1 MNKINLFMRFIKA
14 SVLRFTI
21 VIFLLC
27 GFVSLHSQDIKEKR
41 LWLVELNGAL
51 TSQGSWEVEPSVTF
65 LPIDYVGLTAGLV
78 FTSPYPSKSLGGV
91 AVNKQFRWSETNDNS
106 VSYFFAFRPALRLN
120 SPKLWIG
127 KDKDYALY
135 LSVSPGLTIPLPSDR
150 RFTIDYFPN
159 QQGEWS
165 AIKREEVTN
174 SGARNVYY
182 NVRTTISL
190 EIDER
195 LVLSAGYTFSDFD
208 IYGGSRNITV
218 EGSKL
223 SLPKVSMMHSVFV
236 GIGVRF

>member
-27 GFVSLHSQDIKEKR
+27 GFVSLLSQDIKEKR

>member
-1 MNKINLFMRFIKA
+1 MNRFKTLI
-14 SVLRFTI
+14 VRFSI
-21 VIFLLC
+21 AIFILC
-27 GFVSLHSQDIKEKR
+27 GFVSLYSQDIKEKR

-51 TSQGSWEVEPSVTF
+51 TSQSSWEVEPSVTF

-78 FTSPYPSKSLGGV
+78 FTSPYPSRSLGGV

-127 KDKDYALY
+127 RDKDYALY

-150 RFTIDYFPN
+150 RFTIDYYPN
-159 QQGEWS
+159 RHGEWS
-165 AIKREEVTN
+165 AAKREEVIN
-174 SGARNVYY
+174 SDARKFYY
-182 NVRTTISL
+182 NVRTAVSL

-195 LVLSAGYTFSDFD
+195 IVFSAGYTFSDFD
-208 IYGGSRNITV
+208 IYGGSRNIIV

-223 SLPKVSMMHSVFV
+223 TLPKACMMHSAFV
-236 GIGVRF
+236 GIGIRF

>member
-1 MNKINLFMRFIKA
+1 MRFIKA
-14 SVLRFTI
+14 SFLRFTI

-41 LWLVELNGAL
+41 LWLVELNGVL
-51 TSQGSWEVEPSVTF
+51 TSQSSWEVEPSVTF

-127 KDKDYALY
+127 KEKDYALY

-174 SGARNVYY
+174 SGARKVYY
-182 NVRTTISL
+182 NVRTAK
-190 EIDER
+190 D
-195 LVLSAGYTFSDFD
+195 
-208 IYGGSRNITV
+208 
-218 EGSKL
+218 
-223 SLPKVSMMHSVFV
+223 
-236 GIGVRF
+236 

>member
-1 MNKINLFMRFIKA
+1 
-14 SVLRFTI
+14 
-21 VIFLLC
+21 
-27 GFVSLHSQDIKEKR
+27 
-41 LWLVELNGAL
+41 
-51 TSQGSWEVEPSVTF
+51 
-65 LPIDYVGLTAGLV
+65 LV

-174 SGARNVYY
+174 SGARKVYY

>member
-1 MNKINLFMRFIKA
+1 MRFIKA

-27 GFVSLHSQDIKEKR
+27 GFVSLLSQDIKEKR

>member
-1 MNKINLFMRFIKA
+1 MSILKTQIIRFFIA
-14 SVLRFTI
+14 ISLSWGV
-21 VIFLLC
+21 
-27 GFVSLHSQDIKEKR
+27 VSLYSQDRGEKR
-41 LWLVELNGAL
+41 FWQVELSGAL
-51 TSQGSWEVEPSVTF
+51 TNQSAWEVEPSVTF

-91 AVNKQFRWSETNDNS
+91 AANKQSRWSETHDNS
-106 VSYFFAFRPALRLN
+106 VSYFLAFRPALRLN

-135 LSVSPGLTIPLPSDR
+135 ISVSPGLTIPLPSDR
-150 RFTIDYFPN
+150 RFTIDYYPN
-159 QQGEWS
+159 RPGVWT

-174 SGARNVYY
+174 SDARKLYY
-182 NVRTTISL
+182 NVRSAISL

-195 LVLSAGYTFSDFD
+195 IVFSAGYTFSDFD

-223 SLPKVSMMHSVFV
+223 PLPKACLMHSAFV
-236 GIGVRF
+236 SIGVRF

>member
-1 MNKINLFMRFIKA
+1 MRFIKA

-51 TSQGSWEVEPSVTF
+51 TSQSSWEVEPSVTF

-174 SGARNVYY
+174 SGARKLYY

>member
-1 MNKINLFMRFIKA
+1 MGHFKALIVRF
-14 SVLRFTI
+14 SI
-21 VIFLLC
+21 VIFLLYS
-27 GFVSLHSQDIKEKR
+27 FASLYSQDIKEKR
-41 LWLVELNGAL
+41 FWQVELSGAL
-51 TSQGSWEVEPSVTF
+51 TSQCSWEVEPSVTF

-91 AVNKQFRWSETNDNS
+91 TLNKQFRWSETHDNS
-106 VSYFFAFRPALRLN
+106 VSYFLAFRPALRLN

-135 LSVSPGLTIPLPSDR
+135 ISVSPGLTIPLPSDR
-150 RFTIDYFPN
+150 RFTIDYYPN
-159 QQGEWS
+159 RPGVWT

-174 SGARNVYY
+174 SDARKLYY
-182 NVRTTISL
+182 NVRSAISL

-195 LVLSAGYTFSDFD
+195 IVFSAGYNFSDFD

-223 SLPKVSMMHSVFV
+223 PLPKACLMHSAFV
-236 GIGVRF
+236 SIGVRF

>member
-1 MNKINLFMRFIKA
+1 MSHFKVLIVRF
-14 SVLRFTI
+14 SI
-21 VIFLLC
+21 VIFLLYS
-27 GFVSLHSQDIKEKR
+27 FASLYSQDIKEKR
-41 LWLVELNGAL
+41 FWQVELSGAL
-51 TSQGSWEVEPSVTF
+51 TSQCSWEVEPSVTF

-91 AVNKQFRWSETNDNS
+91 TLNKQFRWSETHDNS
-106 VSYFFAFRPALRLN
+106 VSYFLAFRPALRLN

-135 LSVSPGLTIPLPSDR
+135 ISVSPGLTITLPSDR
-150 RFTIDYFPN
+150 RFTIDYYPN
-159 QQGEWS
+159 RPGVWT

-174 SGARNVYY
+174 SDARKLYY
-182 NVRTTISL
+182 NVRSAISL

-195 LVLSAGYTFSDFD
+195 IVFSAGYNFSDFD

-223 SLPKVSMMHSVFV
+223 PLPKACMMHSAFV
-236 GIGVRF
+236 SIGVRF

>member
-1 MNKINLFMRFIKA
+1 MGHFKVLIVRF
-14 SVLRFTI
+14 SI
-21 VIFLLC
+21 VIFLLYS
-27 GFVSLHSQDIKEKR
+27 FASLYSQDIKEKR
-41 LWLVELNGAL
+41 FWQVELSGAL
-51 TSQGSWEVEPSVTF
+51 TSQCSWEVEPSVTF

-91 AVNKQFRWSETNDNS
+91 TLNKQFRWSETHDNS
-106 VSYFFAFRPALRLN
+106 VSYFLAFRPALRLN

-135 LSVSPGLTIPLPSDR
+135 ISVSPGLTIPLPSDR
-150 RFTIDYFPN
+150 RFTIDYYPN
-159 QQGEWS
+159 RPGVWT

-174 SGARNVYY
+174 SDARKLYY
-182 NVRTTISL
+182 NVRSAISL

-195 LVLSAGYTFSDFD
+195 IVFSAGYNFSDFD

-223 SLPKVSMMHSVFV
+223 PLPKACMMHSAFV
-236 GIGVRF
+236 SIGVRF

>member
-1 MNKINLFMRFIKA
+1 MGHFKVLIVRF
-14 SVLRFTI
+14 SI
-21 VIFLLC
+21 VIFLLYS
-27 GFVSLHSQDIKEKR
+27 FASLFSQDIKEKR
-41 LWLVELNGAL
+41 FWQVELSGAL
-51 TSQGSWEVEPSVTF
+51 TSQCSWEVEPSVTF

-91 AVNKQFRWSETNDNS
+91 TLNKQFRWSETHDNS
-106 VSYFFAFRPALRLN
+106 VSYFLAFRPALRLN

-135 LSVSPGLTIPLPSDR
+135 ISVSPGLTIPLPSDR
-150 RFTIDYFPN
+150 RFTIDYYPN
-159 QQGEWS
+159 RPGVWT

-174 SGARNVYY
+174 SDARKLYY
-182 NVRTTISL
+182 NVRSAISL

-195 LVLSAGYTFSDFD
+195 IVFSAGYNFSDFD

-223 SLPKVSMMHSVFV
+223 PLPKACMMHSAFV
-236 GIGVRF
+236 SIGVRF

>member
-1 MNKINLFMRFIKA
+1 MRLIKT
-14 SVLRFTI
+14 SFLRFTI
-21 VIFLLC
+21 AVYLLC
-27 GFVSLHSQDIKEKR
+27 GIVSLYSQDINEKR

-51 TSQGSWEVEPSVTF
+51 TSQSSWEVEPSVTF
-65 LPIDYVGLTAGLV
+65 QPIEYVGLTAGLV

-106 VSYFFAFRPALRLN
+106 VSYFFAFRPSLRLN

-127 KDKDYALY
+127 RDKDYALY

-150 RFTIDYFPN
+150 RFSVDYYPN

-174 SGARNVYY
+174 SGARKMYY
-182 NVRTTISL
+182 HVRTAVSL
-190 EIDER
+190 EMDER
-195 LVLSAGYTFSDFD
+195 IVFSAGYTFSDFD

-223 SLPKVSMMHSVFV
+223 LLPEACMMHSAFV
-236 GIGVRF
+236 SIGVRF

>member
-1 MNKINLFMRFIKA
+1 MRFIKA
-14 SVLRFTI
+14 SFLRFTI

-51 TSQGSWEVEPSVTF
+51 TSQSSWEVEPSVTF
-65 LPIDYVGLTAGLV
+65 LPIDYVGLTVGLV

-127 KDKDYALY
+127 KDNDYALY

-150 RFTIDYFPN
+150 RFTVDYYPN
-159 QQGEWS
+159 QPGAWT

-174 SGARNVYY
+174 TGARKLYY
-182 NVRTTISL
+182 HVRTAVSF
-190 EIDER
+190 EMDER
-195 LVLSAGYTFSDFD
+195 IVFSVGYTISDFD
-208 IYGGSRNITV
+208 IYGGSRNITI
-218 EGSKL
+218 EGGKL
-223 SLPKVSMMHSVFV
+223 SLPKAGMMHSAFV
-236 GIGVRF
+236 SIGLCF

>member
-1 MNKINLFMRFIKA
+1 MRFCFTSFSRYKREATLA
-14 SVLRFTI
+14 SGAKR
-21 VIFLLC
+21 
-27 GFVSLHSQDIKEKR
+27 KEKR

-51 TSQGSWEVEPSVTF
+51 TSQSSWEVEPSVTF

-91 AVNKQFRWSETNDNS
+91 AINKQFRWSETNDNS

-159 QQGEWS
+159 QQGE
-165 AIKREEVTN
+165 
-174 SGARNVYY
+174 ARKVYY
-182 NVRTTISL
+182 NVRTAVSL

-195 LVLSAGYTFSDFD
+195 LVFSAGYTFSDFD

>member
-1 MNKINLFMRFIKA
+1 MSHFKVLIVRF
-14 SVLRFTI
+14 SI
-21 VIFLLC
+21 VIFLLYS
-27 GFVSLHSQDIKEKR
+27 FASLYSQDIKEKR
-41 LWLVELNGAL
+41 FWQVELSGAL
-51 TSQGSWEVEPSVTF
+51 TSQCSWEVEPSVTF

-91 AVNKQFRWSETNDNS
+91 TLNKQFRWSETHDNS
-106 VSYFFAFRPALRLN
+106 VSYFLAFRPALRLN

-135 LSVSPGLTIPLPSDR
+135 ISVSPGLTIPLPSDR
-150 RFTIDYFPN
+150 RFTIDYYPN
-159 QQGEWS
+159 RPGVWT

-174 SGARNVYY
+174 SDARKLYY
-182 NVRTTISL
+182 NVRSAISL

-195 LVLSAGYTFSDFD
+195 IVFSAGYNFSDFD

-223 SLPKVSMMHSVFV
+223 PLPKACMMHSAFV
-236 GIGVRF
+236 SIGVRF

>member
-1 MNKINLFMRFIKA
+1 MNRFKTLI
-14 SVLRFTI
+14 VRFSI
-21 VIFLLC
+21 AIFILC
-27 GFVSLHSQDIKEKR
+27 GFVSLYSQDIKEKR

-51 TSQGSWEVEPSVTF
+51 TSQSSWEVEPSITF

-78 FTSPYPSKSLGGV
+78 FTSPYPSRSLGGV

-127 KDKDYALY
+127 RDKDYALY

-159 QQGEWS
+159 KNGAWS
-165 AIKREEVTN
+165 ALKREEVAN
-174 SGARNVYY
+174 SGARKVYY
-182 NVRTTISL
+182 NVRTAVSL
-190 EIDER
+190 EMDER
-195 LVLSAGYTFSDFD
+195 IILSAGYTFSDFD

-223 SLPKVSMMHSVFV
+223 LLPKACMMHSVFV
-236 GIGVRF
+236 SIGVRF

>member
-1 MNKINLFMRFIKA
+1 MYYVFRNVELDT
-14 SVLRFTI
+14 L

-41 LWLVELNGAL
+41 LWLVELNGVL
-51 TSQGSWEVEPSVTF
+51 TSQSSWEVEPSVTF
-65 LPIDYVGLTAGLV
+65 LPIDYVGLTAGLL

-91 AVNKQFRWSETNDNS
+91 SVNKQFRWSETNDNS
-106 VSYFFAFRPALRLN
+106 VSYFFAFRPSLRLN

-127 KDKDYALY
+127 RDKDYALY

-150 RFTIDYFPN
+150 RFSVDYYPN
-159 QQGEWS
+159 QQGEWF

-174 SGARNVYY
+174 SGARKMYY
-182 NVRTTISL
+182 HVRTAVSL
-190 EIDER
+190 EMDER
-195 LVLSAGYTFSDFD
+195 IVFSAGYTFSDFD

-223 SLPKVSMMHSVFV
+223 LLPKACMMHSVFV
-236 GIGVRF
+236 SIGVRF